1 MTLITRAIIGNCQ
14 VLADYG
20 ARHESGD
27 IDGASGH
34 DASREEPGYV
44 GEIREI
50 PLAGHGAPVDH
61 AVPRSNSARP
71 ISRRPGVVYNYPRG
85 HRHP

>member
-1 MTLITRAIIGNCQ
+1 MTLITRDISGNCP
-14 VLADYG
+14 VLDDDG
-20 ARHESGD
+20 QRPESGD

-61 AVPRSNSARP
+61 AVPAQQ
-71 ISRRPGVVYNYPRG
+71 
-85 HRHP
+85 